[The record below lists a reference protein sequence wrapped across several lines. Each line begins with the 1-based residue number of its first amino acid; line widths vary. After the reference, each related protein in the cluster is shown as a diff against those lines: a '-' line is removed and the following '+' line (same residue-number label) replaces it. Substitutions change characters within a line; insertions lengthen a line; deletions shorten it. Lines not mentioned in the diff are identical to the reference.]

1 MLRSSSIFATFC
13 GSLFLGEVAGV
24 LESFGADELG
34 GTDDFVEFFACADEI
49 FSEEVVK
56 IVPRGGERAFKA
68 LQALLKELKEK
79 SLFAQVKNEGY
90 SIEWPN
96 EVDLSSDTLLSL

>member
-1 MLRSSSIFATFC
+1 MLKIKYVKPQKDYKVLVGFENNVEKLCDISQ
-13 GSLFLGEVAGV
+13 FLNI
-24 LESFGADELG
+24 GA
-34 GTDDFVEFFACADEI
+34 F
-49 FSEEVVK
+49 
-56 IVPRGGERAFKA
+56 
-68 LQALLKELKEK
+68 KELKEK